1 MPPHVLVAYDDSAQ
15 AEAALAFA
23 LDAFPDANVTLL
35 TVIDPVDTGSR
46 RRIALP
52 PFGDQWLER
61 AREDARDA
69 LEDAADRVADAGLE
83 VDTTIEVGRPANT
96 IVEYAEAHD
105 VDHVVTGS
113 HGRSGVT
120 RILLGSV
127 AETVIRRSPV
137 PVTVARVDES
147 GVDSPSADSTAADS
161 TSAES
166 TTADSTNVEDAPES
180 ESANGTPEDAASEVS
195 GEGSA

>member
-15 AEAALAFA
+15 AEGALAFV
-23 LDAFPDANVTLL
+23 LESFPDAHVTLL
-35 TVIDPVDTGSR
+35 TVVDPVDTGSR
-46 RRIALP
+46 RRIAIP

-61 AREDARDA
+61 AREDASETLDDA
-69 LEDAADRVADAGLE
+69 TARVHDADADVD

-96 IVEYAEAHD
+96 IVGYAEEAD
-105 VDHVVTGS
+105 VDHVVMGS

-137 PVTVARVDES
+137 PVTVARGTE
-147 GVDSPSADSTAADS
+147 
-161 TSAES
+161 
-166 TTADSTNVEDAPES
+166 TTASGAAENEPTDDSGTDVS
-180 ESANGTPEDAASEVS
+180 E
-195 GEGSA
+195 EGSA

>member
-15 AEAALAFA
+15 AEAALEFV
-23 LDAFPDANVTLL
+23 LDSFPDANVTLL
-35 TVIDPVDTGSR
+35 TVVDPVDTGSR

-61 AREDARDA
+61 AREDATDA
-69 LEDAADRVADAGLE
+69 LDAAADRVRDADVDVDVD
-83 VDTTIEVGRPANT
+83 VDTEIEVGRPANT
-96 IVEYAEAHD
+96 IVGYAEDHD
-105 VDHVVTGS
+105 VDHVVMGS

-137 PVTVARVDES
+137 PVTVARDRQ
-147 GVDSPSADSTAADS
+147 TAADD
-161 TSAES
+161 TAE
-166 TTADSTNVEDAPES
+166 N
-180 ESANGTPEDAASEVS
+180 ESANDSGTGVP